1 MMRWSVFTAGCVLA
15 ASVFGQG
22 QNVAAPGEGIFTLDP
37 AKAIDF
43 KGGKL
48 YMVQG
53 EVKADKPETLELG
66 SLSVMQPVAV
76 HLVTR
81 PATAGIAL
89 TLSKPMAG
97 ERAKRVLTTAATG
110 QVGSAFRA
118 QGEAQLR
125 IGGKPGAT
133 PTGVRYQMSI
143 WVAPEAVPELAP
155 PFRAASAESLQKGGR
170 P

>member
-1 MMRWSVFTAGCVLA
+1 MRRWSVFTAGCLFAAAVL
-15 ASVFGQG
+15 GQG
-22 QNVAAPGEGIFTLDP
+22 QPVAAPGEGVFNLDP

-48 YMVQG
+48 YLVQG

-66 SLSVMQPVAV
+66 GLSVMQPVAV

-81 PATAGIAL
+81 PATPGVAL
-89 TLSKPMAG
+89 TLFKPLG
-97 ERAKRVLTTAATG
+97 GDRARRVVTTQASG

-118 QGEAQLR
+118 QGETQLR

-133 PTGVRYQMSI
+133 PAGVRYQMSI

-155 PFRAASAESLQKGGR
+155 PFRAVSAESLQKGGK

>member
-1 MMRWSVFTAGCVLA
+1 MMRWSVFTATCMLA
-15 ASVFGQG
+15 ASAFGQG
-22 QNVAAPGEGIFTLDP
+22 QNVAAPGEGIFNIDR
-37 AKAIDF
+37 AKGIDF

-48 YMVQG
+48 YLVQG

-66 SLSVMQPVAV
+66 GLSVMQPVAV

-89 TLSKPMAG
+89 TLSKPLGG
-97 ERAKRVLTTAATG
+97 EQAKRVLTTAATG
-110 QVGSAFRA
+110 QVGDAFRA
-118 QGEAQLR
+118 QGEALLR

-133 PTGVRYQMSI
+133 PAGVRYQMSI
-143 WVAPEAVPELAP
+143 WVAPEIAPELAP
-155 PFRAASAESLQKGGR
+155 PFRAASVESLQKGGR